1 MNTAQS
7 QLQVARSASLQE
19 SVADVCTRI
28 APNWPLDKL
37 IAVNPYWELK
47 HQAFSDVASR
57 LAVLGGIQSLMPKRF
72 WLDAYQQGKISDSA
86 LQQAALIH
94 GHQQGLDSLKATT
107 ESVAPTSWQN
117 LSGLVDQY
125 RTAHQVSW
133 HDEIIQQISQFCA
146 AFYQSNAILERIDGE
161 KGQPCFYKSW
171 RNNIIKDN
179 GIGVLMAEPELAKS
193 IGTLP
198 ESPEALFEIAMA
210 ELEVGESI
218 QHDYL
223 HALLLDINGWAAYVA
238 YRRWQNLSDDMIPLL
253 ATRLAWEL
261 IIWRHLQHSDAAV
274 KAAVTEKWRQEQH
287 SLDDK
292 LQQHKIHQQ
301 ALWIWHTAHE
311 LTQQQQLQQ
320 QLRATRDVPEQKP
333 TMQAVFCID
342 VRSEIIRRALEQQD
356 IGIETRGFAGFF
368 GMPVAYTPS
377 GTQLQ
382 RPQLPGLLAAQI
394 QASERTGNV
403 TRLRP
408 VKNQANWL
416 RWSYSPTGSFSLVES
431 AGWWYGFKLLKNM
444 WFPGKQ
450 ENPVSSLSHESQWQ
464 LSRDGETLSIQDCA
478 ELAKGILGAMGIK
491 HYAERVLLVGHASC
505 TANNLHAAGL
515 DCGACGGQSG
525 EVNVRI
531 LAQLLNN
538 EAVRVELQSQG
549 VTLPEDTHFIA
560 ALHNTTTD
568 EISCFDDQLTQQQ
581 QQWLH
586 KATEIA
592 QLERGVDVD
601 EKLAKMT
608 PEQRQKAYQKRSYDW
623 SQVRPE
629 WGLAGNHSFIIA
641 PRQRTKSINLKGKVF
656 LHDYHWQADSD
667 YSVLELLITAPMVVT
682 NWINMQYNASVTDN
696 LKWGCG
702 NKVLHNAVAG
712 NIGVFEGNGG
722 DLRIGLSMQ
731 SLHDGKRWMHT
742 PQRLSVYIAAPQDAI
757 ANIVNKHSHIK
768 DLVDNDWLYLFSWQE
783 TKQISRLYKGD
794 WITQE
799 ASH

>member
-7 QLQVARSASLQE
+7 HLQQPASP
-19 SVADVCTRI
+19 SIHDCVADVCTRI

-47 HQAFSDVASR
+47 QDSFSDVAIR
-57 LAVLGGIQSLMPKRF
+57 LAALAGVQSLMPKSF
-72 WLDAYQQGKISDSA
+72 WIEAYQQGKISDNA

-94 GHQQGLDSLKATT
+94 DYQQGLPALKLTT
-107 ESVAPTSWQN
+107 ESVAPASWKN
-117 LSGLVDQY
+117 LSGLVDQF
-125 RTAHQVSW
+125 RTEHQVSW

-146 AFYQSNAILERIDGE
+146 AFYQSNAILERIEGE
-161 KGQPCFYKSW
+161 NSQHCFYKSW

-179 GIGVLMAEPELAKS
+179 GIGVLMGETKLAQS
-193 IGTLP
+193 ISTLP

-210 ELEVGESI
+210 ELEVQESI
-218 QHDYL
+218 QEDYL
-223 HALLLDINGWAAYVA
+223 YALLLDINGWAAYVA
-238 YRRWQNLSDDMIPLL
+238 YRRWQNTSDDMMPLL
-253 ATRLAWEL
+253 AVRLAWEL
-261 IIWRHLQHSDAAV
+261 IIWRHLKHISSGVQTAV
-274 KAAVTEKWRQEQH
+274 AEKWQQEQQSIGARFQEH
-287 SLDDK
+287 
-292 LQQHKIHQQ
+292 HRHQK
-301 ALWIWHTAHE
+301 ALWVWHTAHE
-311 LTQQQQLQQ
+311 LTQQQQLQK
-320 QLRATRDVPEQKP
+320 QLRTTSDAPEPKP
-333 TMQAVFCID
+333 TLQAVFCID

-356 IGIETRGFAGFF
+356 NGIETRGFAGFF
-368 GMPVAYTPS
+368 GMPVAYAPT
-377 GTQLQ
+377 GTKLQ
-382 RPQLPGLLAAQI
+382 RPQLPGLLAPQI
-394 QASERTGNV
+394 DVSERTGNV

-408 VKNQANWL
+408 IKNQANWL

-478 ELAKGILGAMGIK
+478 ELAKGILGALGIQN
-491 HYAERVLLVGHASC
+491 YAEQVLLVGHASC
-505 TANNLHAAGL
+505 TTNNLHAAGL

-531 LAQLLNN
+531 LTQLLNN
-538 EAVRVELQSQG
+538 EAVRVELKKLG
-549 VTLPEDTHFIA
+549 ITIPDTTHFVA

-568 EISCFDDQLTQQQ
+568 EISCFDDELSEQQR
-581 QQWLH
+581 QWLRN
-586 KATEIA
+586 ATQIA
-592 QLERGVDVD
+592 QLERTADVD
-601 EKLAKMT
+601 EKLAKLT
-608 PEQRQKAYQKRSYDW
+608 PEKRQKAYRKRSYDW

-641 PRQRTKSINLKGKVF
+641 PRQRTKALNLKGKVF
-656 LHDYHWQADSD
+656 LHDYDWQNDSD

-742 PQRLSVYIAAPQDAI
+742 PQRLSVYIAAPQEAI
-757 ANIVNKHSHIK
+757 EGIVNKHSHIK
-768 DLVDNDWLYLFSWQE
+768 QLIDNDWLYLFSWQE
-783 TKQISRLYKGD
+783 TKQIHRLYKGD

-799 ASH
+799 EGH